1 MAGKGFGDAVGPI
14 KTGIN
19 VGQKVS
25 ETLFPQ
31 TKQVFQDYWS
41 GDIAK
46 VLLIQKMVYLLPIFG
61 QVIQLCFVVMVK
73 NFILKKEIP

>member
-19 VGQKVS
+19 VGQKIS

-31 TKQVFQDYWS
+31 TKQ
-41 GDIAK
+41 
-46 VLLIQKMVYLLPIFG
+46 
-61 QVIQLCFVVMVK
+61 
-73 NFILKKEIP
+73 